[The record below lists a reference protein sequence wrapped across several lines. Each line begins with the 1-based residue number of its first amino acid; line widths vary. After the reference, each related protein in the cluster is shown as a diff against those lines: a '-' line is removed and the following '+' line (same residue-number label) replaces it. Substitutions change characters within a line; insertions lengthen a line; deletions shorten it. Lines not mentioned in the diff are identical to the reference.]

1 MMVLSRLFLD
11 PSGIL
16 SKYTSTATEV
26 GVASQSQQTARW
38 LDWLKRSHGFLNLC
52 TKLKRNIEVAA

>member
-1 MMVLSRLFLD
+1 MYIITENDGPVLPVL

-26 GVASQSQQTARW
+26 GVASQSQQTAGW
-38 LDWLKRSHGFLNLC
+38 LD
-52 TKLKRNIEVAA
+52 

>member
-38 LDWLKRSHGFLNLC
+38 LD
-52 TKLKRNIEVAA
+52 